1 MMCDECKNNL
11 GSWAKAELSA
21 GQANRLEQHLA
32 ECESCSVAAHNELA
46 IVTAMRESQEIPP
59 SSPGFE
65 KQVLDVAIGRERR
78 SRKSLTDY
86 GWSAPWV
93 GGAIAAALVLG
104 IALGFG
110 WRSGQEPADELA
122 QIKTDSVTDHR
133 VTVVDESAD
142 ERSALKPVA
151 RNVRLA
157 FRSREALQG
166 VTLTVELPPHVEVSD
181 YPGHQRLSWR
191 VDLDKGENVVNL
203 PLNILFSG
211 EGELVAHLDDGQ
223 RTKTFRASLNG
234 PSINGRPE
242 PSS

>member
-1 MMCDECKNNL
+1 MKCDECKNNL
-11 GSWAKAELSA
+11 CSWAKAELSA
-21 GQANRLEQHLA
+21 AQANRLEQHLA

-65 KQVLDVAIGRERR
+65 KQVLDVAIGRGRR
-78 SRKSLTDY
+78 SRNSLAVY
-86 GWSAPWV
+86 GWSAAWV

-122 QIKTDSVTDHR
+122 QIKTESVTDHQ
-133 VTVVDESAD
+133 VTVVDESMD
-142 ERSALKPVA
+142 QHSVVKPVA

-166 VTLTVELPPHVEVSD
+166 VTLTVELPPHVEVSN

-203 PLNILFSG
+203 PLNILFAA

>member
-21 GQANRLEQHLA
+21 AQANRLEQHLA

-46 IVTAMRESQEIPP
+46 IVTAMRESQEIPA

-133 VTVVDESAD
+133 VTVV
-142 ERSALKPVA
+142 
-151 RNVRLA
+151 
-157 FRSREALQG
+157 EAAQQQG
-166 VTLTVELPPHVEVSD
+166 VSEAGD
-181 YPGHQRLSWR
+181 
-191 VDLDKGENVVNL
+191 
-203 PLNILFSG
+203 
-211 EGELVAHLDDGQ
+211 A
-223 RTKTFRASLNG
+223 
-234 PSINGRPE
+234 E
-242 PSS
+242 PYG